1 MLLNDWVA
9 EMEIGGGI
17 WKDIKS
23 YFSLHLEN
31 EFFVL

>member
-9 EMEIGGGI
+9 DMEPGGEI

-31 EFFVL
+31 